1 MSLPFLR
8 FPLLCYCTLVGFIG
22 IFDRRLSMI
31 TFIRSL
37 ALLAVLSMLALVQPA
52 RAQDDDSTQIR
63 QVISLYFRGHATANA
78 DTMRAAFLPTAH
90 IEGIRNGVF
99 TSWTVDQYVAGFRGM
114 PAPDE
119 ATRIRVIDIVDR
131 SGTAAMA
138 KATLKH
144 GATTFT
150 DYFVLLKSEGKWL
163 IANKVYHA
171 HRKQ

>member
-1 MSLPFLR
+1 MGQLLRLRADTLRLACCSRWALAACFVLTLPE
-8 FPLLCYCTLVGFIG
+8 
-22 IFDRRLSMI
+22 
-31 TFIRSL
+31 
-37 ALLAVLSMLALVQPA
+37 PA
-52 RAQDDDSTQIR
+52 RAQDDSDTQQIR
-63 QVISLYFRGHATANA
+63 QVIGVYFRGHATANA

-90 IEGIRNGVF
+90 IEGIRNGAF
-99 TSWTVDQYVAGFRGM
+99 TSWSVDQYVANFRGT

-119 ATRIRVIDIVDR
+119 ATRTRVIDVVDR

-150 DYFVLLKSEGKWL
+150 DYFVLLKSDGKWL

-171 HRKQ
+171 QR

>member
-1 MSLPFLR
+1 MRMTTTPLR
-8 FPLLCYCTLVGFIG
+8 SI
-22 IFDRRLSMI
+22 
-31 TFIRSL
+31 
-37 ALLAVLSMLALVQPA
+37 ALLAVCCVLTFARPA
-52 RAQDDDSTQIR
+52 QAQDDADTQQIR
-63 QVISLYFRGHATANA
+63 QVIGVYFRGHATANA

-90 IEGIRNGVF
+90 IEGMRNGAF
-99 TSWTVDQYVAGFRGM
+99 TSWTVDQYVANFRGT

-119 ATRIRVIDIVDR
+119 ATRTRVIDAVDH

-138 KATLKH
+138 RATLKH

-171 HRKQ
+171 QR

>member
-1 MSLPFLR
+1 MF
-8 FPLLCYCTLVGFIG
+8 T
-22 IFDRRLSMI
+22 

-37 ALLAVLSMLALVQPA
+37 APFAAVFLLTLPA
-52 RAQDDDSTQIR
+52 PGRAQDHDSTQIR
-63 QVISLYFRGHATANA
+63 NVIGVYFRGHATANA

-99 TSWTVDQYVAGFRGM
+99 TSWPVDQYVAGFRGK

-119 ATRIRVIDIVDR
+119 ATRTRVIDMVDVT
-131 SGTAAMA
+131 GTSAMA

-144 GATTFT
+144 GSTTFT
-150 DYFVLLKSEGKWL
+150 DYFVLLKSDGKWL

-171 HRKQ
+171 ER

>member
-1 MSLPFLR
+1 MGQLLR
-8 FPLLCYCTLVGFIG
+8 LRADTLRSSPCSRWALAACFVLM
-22 IFDRRLSMI
+22 LSE
-31 TFIRSL
+31 
-37 ALLAVLSMLALVQPA
+37 PA
-52 RAQDDDSTQIR
+52 RAQDDADTQQIR
-63 QVISLYFRGHATANA
+63 QVIGVYFRGHATANA

-99 TSWTVDQYVAGFRGM
+99 TSWSVDQYVANFRGT

-119 ATRIRVIDIVDR
+119 ATRTRVIDVVDR

-144 GATTFT
+144 GAITFT
-150 DYFVLLKSEGKWL
+150 DYFVLLEVDGKWL

-171 HRKQ
+171 QR